1 MINISGFL
9 GVAIPIL
16 IFLCILGV
24 VIAIHEFGHFIMARR
39 CGIFVEE
46 FALGMGPK
54 LIAIRGKKEA
64 KYIRPNEENV
74 TLYTLRLFP
83 IGGFC
88 RMRGMDESADSEN
101 AVQEDTDAMYNKTVW
116 QRMLVIVGGSLM
128 NFLLGFILF
137 LVLTMLQGYST
148 TDIRR
153 FHEGSPAQQAGIQ
166 VGDRITHIDGSRV
179 TYVHNYQFMLELSN
193 GQPVEVR
200 VDRNGQALDFV
211 VTPMNVADLFFD
223 LGAVLTRRAG
233 FLNWN
238 DPYVQYRITFAGTI
252 INAGES
258 IMFNV
263 RAPFRILMR
272 FVRRQ
277 HIPEDAGLMGPIGM
291 GGAVTQIYQQS
302 MEHRGVLE
310 TALTMFMFMAIIN
323 VALGLMNMLPIPAL
337 DGARLVFLSIEA
349 VRRKPIAPEREGMVH
364 FVGLVVLLVL
374 AVFIAYQDIVN
385 LL

>member
-1 MINISGFL
+1 MF
-9 GVAIPIL
+9 
-16 IFLCILGV
+16 ILGV

-54 LIAIRGKKEA
+54 LLTFRGKKEA

-101 AVQEDTDAMYNKTVW
+101 AVQEDIDAMYNKTVW

-137 LVLTMLQGYST
+137 LVLTMLQGYLT
-148 TDIRR
+148 TDIRGFR
-153 FHEGSPAQQAGIQ
+153 EGSPAQQAGIQ

-179 TYVHNYQFMLELSN
+179 TYYHNYYFMLDLSN

-200 VDRNGQALDFV
+200 VNRNGQALDFT
-211 VTPMNVADLFFD
+211 VTPMRIGTFYD
-223 LGAVLTRRAG
+223 LGALLTPRSG
-233 FLNWN
+233 VLNWN
-238 DPYVQYRITFAGTI
+238 HPNSDYRITFMGSVTT
-252 INAGES
+252 AGES

-277 HIPEDAGLMGPIGM
+277 TVPEGAGVMGPIGM
-291 GGAVTQIYQQS
+291 GGAVTQIYQQA
-302 MEHRGVLE
+302 MTQHGVLE
-310 TALTMFMFMAIIN
+310 TALIMFSFMAVIN

-364 FVGLVVLLVL
+364 FVGLIVLLVL
-374 AVFIAYQDIVN
+374 AVFIAYRDIVN